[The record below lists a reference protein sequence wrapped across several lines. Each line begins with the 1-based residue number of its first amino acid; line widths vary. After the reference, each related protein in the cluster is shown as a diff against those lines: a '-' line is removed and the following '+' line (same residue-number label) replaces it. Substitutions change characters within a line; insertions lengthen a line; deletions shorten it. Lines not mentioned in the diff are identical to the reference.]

1 MKAVANRR
9 QHPRRTALF
18 SAKFTV
24 KSGTYRDL
32 VKNVSAGGIFIGS
45 RRMIEHGQRIS
56 LRFPVMAFDSKPIQ
70 TDRSI
75 LYLTDTTGH
84 GALRMTY
91 WALEPK
97 TIFPTLDLL
106 RIPITISSIS

>member
-1 MKAVANRR
+1 MKLVANRR
-9 QHPRRTALF
+9 KHPRRIVLF

-56 LRFPVMAFDSKPIQ
+56 LRFPVMAFDKKPSVTGTVVRSQPMGFAVMFDHPIEDKIGRDGQVPHIQ
-70 TDRSI
+70 NEP
-75 LYLTDTTGH
+75 GH
-84 GALRMTY
+84 PR
-91 WALEPK
+91 
-97 TIFPTLDLL
+97 
-106 RIPITISSIS
+106 

>member
-56 LRFPVMAFDSKPIQ
+56 LRFPVMAFDSKPSV
-70 TDRSI
+70 TGTVVRSQP
-75 LYLTDTTGH
+75 TGFAVMFDQPIEAEICRD
-84 GALRMTY
+84 GQVPPADVKPG
-91 WALEPK
+91 EPK
-97 TIFPTLDLL
+97 
-106 RIPITISSIS
+106 